1 MVQIVHQDPAQSEEK
16 EEQTKEALGKMR
28 AESIEKEAAAL
39 GNSVG
44 LPYIDFH
51 VFPVDAETLF
61 LIAEKEAR
69 ALNLV
74 IFHKKDASYLFA
86 TTTPGEEAVIRFIT
100 DFSKDHGTTSELY
113 VISE

>member
-39 GNSVG
+39 ANSVG

-61 LIAEKEAR
+61 LITEKEAR
-69 ALNLV
+69 ALIAAFL
-74 IFHKKDASYLFA
+74 IWDCRCLAFA
-86 TTTPGEEAVIRFIT
+86 MANR
-100 DFSKDHGTTSELY
+100 
-113 VISE
+113 